1 MELYCKKSYKE
12 FVKGK
17 KYIVNNED
25 IFKME
30 NYDVYIIHGLIFSTK
45 ERMHNYLHE
54 YFCDKVEQR
63 RKKLKQIK

>member
-12 FVKGK
+12 FKKGK

-25 IFKME
+25 ILKME
-30 NYDVYIIHGLIFSTK
+30 NYDIYIINEHLFSTK

-54 YFCDKVEQR
+54 YFCNKVEQR
-63 RKKLKQIK
+63 RKKNKTNI